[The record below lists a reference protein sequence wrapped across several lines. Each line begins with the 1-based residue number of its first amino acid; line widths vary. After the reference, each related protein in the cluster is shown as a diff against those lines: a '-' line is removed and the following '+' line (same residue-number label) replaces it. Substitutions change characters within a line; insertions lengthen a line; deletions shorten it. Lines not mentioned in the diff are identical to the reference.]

1 MTDGLVNG
9 LATTKERSLKVLM
22 VAPTSFFND
31 YGGHIR
37 ILEETRAL
45 QACGHQITIVT
56 YHKGKDVAGIDIQR
70 TKALLWRSDYEVGS
84 SRHKL
89 AFDVYLMAKTLR
101 VALNLRPDVIHG
113 HMHEGAL
120 IGGLV
125 ARLLNVP
132 MVFDFQG
139 SLTSEMVDHA
149 FLDPSGLFYSW
160 VYRLEKMIDRL
171 PDAILTSS
179 IQARN
184 LLGNDF
190 GIRQEKIYP
199 LPDCVDTATFD
210 PSLFIEDDRAALKR
224 SLRIPIDKPIVVYLG
239 LLTDYQ
245 GIPLLLNSAAE
256 LKREGFNIHFLIM
269 GYPNVDRYSNMA
281 AELDVLDIV
290 TFTGRVNYNDAPR
303 YLALGHVAVSPKIS
317 ATEGSGKVLNYMAMA
332 LPIIAS
338 DTDVHREYLGKLG
351 NYVPAGDLIGLVD
364 AIKNQVGFLLNE
376 DFDQGQKLR
385 QRAIDLYGW
394 DRAGEEISQLYLELA
409 YGRQKI

>member
-1 MTDGLVNG
+1 VTDGLVNG

-385 QRAIDLYGW
+385 QRAIDLYSW